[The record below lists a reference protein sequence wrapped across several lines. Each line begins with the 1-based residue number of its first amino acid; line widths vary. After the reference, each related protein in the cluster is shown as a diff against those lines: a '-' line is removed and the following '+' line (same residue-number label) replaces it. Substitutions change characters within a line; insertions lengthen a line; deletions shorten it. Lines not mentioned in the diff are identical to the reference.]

1 MQTFLPYHDF
11 RTSALCLDKKRCWKQ
26 VIEASQIIGTLTG
39 KWTAWKN
46 HPVAR
51 MWRKYLPA
59 LIIYY
64 NVFWE
69 TSVNKHSI
77 RVVKMQPMYTQENIV
92 LPLWLGDEKVH
103 ASHRSNLLRKNIE
116 FYSKYNWVEP
126 DNMPYYWPVP
136 LK

>member
-59 LIIYY
+59 LISYY

>member
-59 LIIYY
+59 LISYY

-77 RVVKMQPMYTQENIV
+77 RVVKMQPIYTQENIV